1 MRTIPRY
8 LLLASMAG
16 SAAQADEATGWDVY
30 GQLSFGLLAIDNGA
44 GSESYFAE
52 NGQIPS
58 RVGVWY
64 RHRMSSGGLLKFNFE
79 TGLGFTDLSEV
90 SPDNDGLDVEYGKT
104 ALRKFEVIYVSP
116 RAGTFSFG
124 QGSMASD
131 GASGVD
137 LSGTG
142 FAHAAA
148 IGDLGGGTEFLLAG
162 GTGSNVFVSDVFD
175 DLDGPRRFR
184 LRYDTPEWQ
193 GLTASVAAGR
203 EILRSGDDRTFHDVA
218 LAYALETDAYNAEAI
233 LSYEWI
239 DTSEERV
246 LFSAGVLHKQS
257 GLNVSIATGA
267 NQIGAGAYV
276 YVKLGLQREL
286 FAMGR
291 TAVSLEYYD
300 GNDLGGTGSNSEAFG
315 LGVSQQI
322 HALDIE
328 IVGAVR
334 RYDASQSST
343 QFQPIDVAML
353 GARWRF

>member
-1 MRTIPRY
+1 MRTISRY
-8 LLLASMAG
+8 LLLASIAG

-52 NGQIPS
+52 NGHIPS
-58 RVGVWY
+58 RVGIWY
-64 RHRMSSGGLLKFNFE
+64 RHRLSSGGLLKFNFE

-90 SPDNDGLDVEYGKT
+90 SPDNDSLDFEYDKT
-104 ALRKFEVIYVSP
+104 ALRKLEVVYVSP
-116 RAGTFSFG
+116 SAGTFSFG

-162 GTGSNVFVSDVFD
+162 GTGSNVFVGDVFD

-193 GLTASVAAGR
+193 SLTVSVAAGR
-203 EILRSGDDRTFHDVA
+203 EVLRSGDDRAFYDVA
-218 LAYALETDAYNAEAI
+218 LAYVLETDAYSAEAI

-239 DTSEERV
+239 DSSEERV
-246 LFSAGVLHKQS
+246 LFSAGVLHMQT

-267 NQIGAGAYV
+267 NQIGAGEYTYLKV
-276 YVKLGLQREL
+276 GLQRDL
-286 FAMGR
+286 FEIGR

-300 GNDLGGTGSNSEAFG
+300 GNDLGGAGSNSEAFG
-315 LGVSQQI
+315 IGISQQVD
-322 HALDIE
+322 AFDVE
-328 IVGAVR
+328 IVGALR
-334 RYDASQSST
+334 RYDASRSAT
-343 QFQPIDVAML
+343 QFQSIDVAML
-353 GARWRF
+353 VARWRF